1 MDDDLEIAVEVI
13 QPMRHNRWAVIVPA
27 LAFAANVA
35 GDMHQLFAQY
45 TSIAA
50 QHGMQKHYDRKFRE
64 VVNGGHS
71 GLRSGEVLP
80 ED

>member
-1 MDDDLEIAVEVI
+1 MDDDLEIAVEVM

-35 GDMHQLFAQY
+35 GDLHNLFGQY
-45 TSIAA
+45 TTIAA

-64 VVNGGHS
+64 VTS
-71 GLRSGEVLP
+71 GYSGERSGEVFP

>member
-35 GDMHQLFAQY
+35 ADLHGLFGQY
-45 TSIAA
+45 TTIAA
-50 QHGMQKHYDRKFRE
+50 QHGMQRHYDRKFRE
-64 VVNGGHS
+64 VTS
-71 GLRSGEVLP
+71 GYPGEWSGEVFP